1 MTDEDHEFSVG
12 VKNQRGECIQR
23 MDEETTRDEGNRTL
37 YDRFT
42 LTIFTY
48 ICQHV
53 SNKQDAEDLLVEVFL
68 AALQD
73 EALSS
78 LPAERQL
85 AWLMRVTRNKLVD
98 RHRHLAL
105 LTLVPIELARE
116 VEDGASTPEQYI
128 EQQECYERL
137 YRALE
142 QLSPLQRE
150 LLWLRY
156 TKSLRFFEIAGIL
169 EKSEGAVR
177 KLYSRTLQQL
187 RGIYHQTAGGKQK

>member
-1 MTDEDHEFSVG
+1 M
-12 VKNQRGECIQR
+12 QR
-23 MDEETTRDEGNRTL
+23 MDEETTRDEDNRTL

-48 ICQHV
+48 ICQQV
-53 SNKQDAEDLLVEVFL
+53 SNKQDAEDLLVEIFL
-68 AALQD
+68 AAFND
-73 EALSS
+73 EILSS

-116 VEDGASTPEQYI
+116 VEDGSPTPEQYT
-128 EQQECYERL
+128 EQQESYERL

-142 QLSPLQRE
+142 QLSPLQRR
-150 LLWLRY
+150 LIWLRH
-156 TKSLRFFEIAGIL
+156 TKSLRFFEIACMF
-169 EKSEGAVR
+169 EKSEVAVR
-177 KLYSRTLQQL
+177 QLYSRTLQQL
-187 RGIYHQTAGGKQK
+187 RGIYHQTEGGKQR